1 MARPA
6 LPEIEPEP
14 GITSTQLSPIHKETA
29 WMQTGDVSMFD
40 TDGYLGPQSD
50 VTNSSLRATLPRASI
65 PALFCLTP
73 VHTHI
78 GHVPQVHHPPHAWQE
93 KAEEKG

>member
-1 MARPA
+1 MP
-6 LPEIEPEP
+6 
-14 GITSTQLSPIHKETA
+14 
-29 WMQTGDVSMFD
+29 TGDVSMFG
-40 TDGYLGPQSD
+40 TDGYVGRQCHA
-50 VTNSSLRATLPRASI
+50 TNSSLRAALPRASI
-65 PALFCLTP
+65 PAFCCLTP